1 MSPASTRKPKA
12 WRGLLGFCIA
22 ALVVDWVV
30 VQSSYPLY
38 WNNNDGYPVHSR
50 PLTLVDGRLTLSDG
64 TDGVGRARV
73 FMKDK
78 MHGTPWAPIERR
90 LSVALLIIMND
101 GSDPSEADRLGIAAQ
116 YADERQQTD
125 ERDALL
131 RQGGG
136 ERVEMLPW
144 GYAHNAAAV
153 VLMLGVIACLA
164 GMAGDRHAAHATT

>member
-136 ERVEMLPW
+136 ERVESLPW
-144 GYAHNAAAV
+144 GYVHSAIATIAA
-153 VLMLGVIACLA
+153 LGAIACLVVA
-164 GMAGDRHAAHATT
+164 MVERQASANTR